1 MTRYA
6 VAVSVK
12 QHTVESVT
20 AILVKQSPN
29 LRSCD
34 GASAL
39 SGLAIETLVAWLQ
52 AERITPVPYR
62 PRMIGLVER
71 FHCAW
76 KDMVSIYIH
85 LDAQTSRDDWIDWAV
100 YAYNCGWYSTVQLSP
115 NELNMD
121 RRLRAPNEQLR
132 RTSFTEV
139 PNLSAYHR
147 QLLAEMKSSPECTE

>member
-20 AILVKQSPN
+20 AILVKQVA
-29 LRSCD
+29 LRF
-34 GASAL
+34 GPFR
-39 SGLAIETLVAWLQ
+39 EM

-76 KDMVSIYIH
+76 KDMT
-85 LDAQTSRDDWIDWAV
+85 DRDDLIDWAM
-100 YAYNCGWYSTVQLSP
+100 YAYNSGWHSTVQLSP
-115 NELNMD
+115 NELVMG
-121 RRLRAPNEQLR
+121 RRLRTPNEQLR

-147 QLLAEMKSSPECTE
+147 QLLAEMKSSPECAE